1 VNTAESPVTTNRSPF
16 ALLREAE
23 EAEEVLLL
31 TYTANLGFFERFALG
46 EARGLQARTTVLSD
60 AGMVTSDPATVR
72 GAGIRYA
79 DARAVC
85 PGRTAFHP
93 KLLAIAGRQ
102 SATVCV
108 GSGNLTLAGWHGNEE
123 IWTILHAD
131 EQRGPST
138 LHEVARFLRTLAS
151 SPIRLSAEAPEA
163 LTRTAGLLEALPAS
177 EPGPTLASTL
187 EGRIVDRLPDGPV
200 DELLVYAPFH
210 DAELAALEAIHARL
224 QPMTTAVYVQP
235 QTSVN
240 GERLHRW
247 LAEHDAELRW
257 CSGERYRHGKLIE
270 WSRDGVREALT
281 GSPNLSHRALL
292 TGITTGH
299 GPPANLE
306 LAIISRLDSSMAP
319 PTAQPPSDGLGVL
332 TLSNDPAE
340 APRSGI
346 LLLGAT
352 LINGSELEL
361 RLADPPQART
371 RLQIHDPERD
381 WTSVPGVGELA
392 SGSRTYLLPVVGLA
406 PGSAV
411 RLFGANGASNEVF
424 ITDPI
429 RIRRRPLQRIGP
441 ESGTPV
447 EQLLDGKLEVLYQ
460 IAELLRP
467 ALLKHGAMV
476 PKPQPSNGTAGDDK
490 PEDRDNQPVRP
501 AEGQSLSDYLEACA
515 AVLDETTVAWA
526 LMLPGLPGLGE
537 NPTSDSGELTNATDD
552 EAADAGRE
560 DTEIPPVDLAT
571 ALQRAKKFRRDQF
584 RRFSRGVL
592 ERLTSWPNLMRAYGA
607 RLVLCGTAAD
617 LWPDDAERGEVLV
630 GLVQA
635 LCAPGDEPTPEEQAA
650 LAAYI
655 AVALAM
661 LRADVRKLSVND
673 EPTLRFKQAAN
684 VSRAMLRELD
694 PALIDAATEE
704 LRGALGHLASAEN
717 ILAIAADIT
726 VRGSGVAAAIALL
739 REEDNIDAHEDDGTL
754 VVDDPLPQVPELQLL
769 RMIGMVGGPGP
780 AKVTGTTEA
789 GVATFCIWQAPLLVV
804 AKRAKGR
811 LSGRIYRIPNSHP
824 ATLAAGWQPGV
835 GVSENLPKPAGEWY
849 AGGTPPADAV
859 ELLQAGGVLPVPTPD
874 TWPLSGQAK
883 PAS

>member
-1 VNTAESPVTTNRSPF
+1 MNTVENPLATARSPF
-16 ALLREAE
+16 ALLREAK
-23 EAEEVLLL
+23 EAEEVLVL

-93 KLLAIAGRQ
+93 KLLVIAGRQ

-108 GSGNLTLAGWHGNEE
+108 GSGNVTLAGWHGNEE

-138 LHEVARFLRTLAS
+138 LHEVSGFLRTLAS

-187 EGRIVDRLPDGPV
+187 EGRILDRLPDGPV

-210 DAELAALEAIHARL
+210 DVELAALEAVHARL
-224 QPMTTAVYVQP
+224 QPMTMAVYVQP
-235 QTSVN
+235 QTSVD
-240 GERLHRW
+240 GERLRRW
-247 LAEHDAELRW
+247 LAEHNAELRW

-281 GSPNLSHRALL
+281 GSPNLSRRALL
-292 TGITTGH
+292 RGITAGH
-299 GPPANLE
+299 GPLANLE
-306 LAIISRLDSSMAP
+306 LAIISRLDSSVAP
-319 PTAQPPSDGLGVL
+319 PTAQPPTDGLGVL
-332 TLSNDPAE
+332 TLSSDPAE
-340 APRSGI
+340 APRPGI

-352 LINGSELEL
+352 LINGIELEL
-361 RLADPPQART
+361 RLADPPEGPT

-392 SGSRTYLLPVVGLA
+392 PGSSTYLLPVVGLA
-406 PGSAV
+406 PGSAI

-441 ESGTPV
+441 ESGTPM
-447 EQLLDGKLEVLYQ
+447 ELLLDGKLEVLYQ

-476 PKPQPSNGTAGDDK
+476 PKPQPANEAAEDAK
-490 PEDRDNQPVRP
+490 PEEGDGHAVRP

-526 LMLPGLPGLGE
+526 LMLPGLPGLGG
-537 NPTSDSGELTNATDD
+537 NSTSDPGELTNATDD
-552 EAADAGRE
+552 EAADAGDD
-560 DTEIPPVDLAT
+560 DTETPPVDLAT

-584 RRFSRGVL
+584 RRFSHGVL
-592 ERLTSWPNLMRAYGA
+592 ERLASWPNLMRAYGA
-607 RLVLCGTAAD
+607 RLVLCGIAVD
-617 LWPDDAERGEVLV
+617 LWTEDAERGEILV

-635 LCAPGDEPTPEEQAA
+635 LCGPGDEPTHEEQAA
-650 LAAYI
+650 LAAYT

-661 LRADVRKLSVND
+661 LRADVRKLSVSD

-694 PALIDAATEE
+694 PALIDVATEE
-704 LRGALGHLASAEN
+704 LRGTLGHLASAEH
-717 ILAIAADIT
+717 ILAIAADIKER
-726 VRGSGVAAAIALL
+726 VSGVAAAIALL
-739 REEDNIDAHEDDGTL
+739 REEDNIDAHDDDGTL
-754 VVDDPLPQVPELQLL
+754 VVDDPLPHMPELQLL
-769 RMIGMVGGPGP
+769 RIVGMVGGLGP
-780 AKVTGTTEA
+780 VKVTGTTEA
-789 GVATFCIWQAPLLVV
+789 GVATYCIWQAPLLVV

-811 LSGRIYRIPNSHP
+811 LSGRLYRIPNSHP
-824 ATLAAGWQPGV
+824 ATLAAGWQSSV

-849 AGGTPPADAV
+849 AGGTPPADAA
-859 ELLQAGGVLPVPTPD
+859 ELLRDSGVLHVP
-874 TWPLSGQAK
+874 LA
-883 PAS
+883 